1 MAEREYWQQG
11 RRIIEQRY
19 FINSIKAYAGIFA
32 RAVCGHWGV
41 ENRLHRYLDVT
52 FREDE
57 SRTRK
62 GNAPAIMTTI
72 RPICL
77 NLLQKHGL
85 KLSIK
90 KMRYRLAL
98 NDDFR
103 AKILF
108 G

>member
-11 RRIIEQRY
+11 RGIIEQRY
-19 FINSIKAYAGIFA
+19 FINFIKAYAGIFA
-32 RAVCGHWGV
+32 RAVCGHWCV
-41 ENRLHRYLDVT
+41 ENRLHRHLDVT

-62 GNAPAIMTTI
+62 GNALAIMTTI

-77 NLLQKHGL
+77 NFLQKHGL

-90 KMRYRLAL
+90 
-98 NDDFR
+98 
-103 AKILF
+103 
-108 G
+108 